1 MGKTFYTEHE
11 IEDLVKSGVTRLEMN
26 DNTVLTGLAYEKAQK
41 LGMQLVQAGEQ
52 PPDAPVRPYV
62 SKEPGAN
69 SSNGLNMQTK
79 AAQPAQSFAASTPMP
94 SDLNARIKNA
104 VIAKLGASVDPA
116 LLDTIIR
123 RVLNQVKV

>member
-26 DNTVLTGLAYEKAQK
+26 ENTVLTGLAYEKAQK
-41 LGMQLVQAGEQ
+41 LGMQLVQTGEQ

-62 SKEPGAN
+62 LKDTGAS
-69 SSNGLNMQTK
+69 SSNGYTMQTK
-79 AAQPAQSFAASTPMP
+79 AAVPTHSFAASTPLP
-94 SDLNARIKNA
+94 WDLNARIKNA
-104 VIAKLGASVDPA
+104 VIAKLGTSIDPA

-123 RVLNQVKV
+123 RVLNQVTV

>member
-11 IEDLVKSGVTRLEMN
+11 IEDMVKSGVTRLEMN

-62 SKEPGAN
+62 LKGPGPGSSKVDNEQYKAVLPE
-69 SSNGLNMQTK
+69 QT
-79 AAQPAQSFAASTPMP
+79 FAASTPM
-94 SDLNARIKNA
+94 SVDINARIKNA
-104 VIAKLGASVDPA
+104 VIAKLGTSVDPA
-116 LLDTIIR
+116 LLDTIIQ

>member
-1 MGKTFYTEHE
+1 MAKTFYTEHE
-11 IEDLVKSGVTRLEMN
+11 IEDLVKSGVTRLVMN
-26 DNTVLTGLAYEKAQK
+26 ENTVLTGLAYEKAQK

-62 SKEPGAN
+62 LEDAGQ
-69 SSNGLNMQTK
+69 SSSTGLNVQTM
-79 AAQPAQSFAASTPMP
+79 AAVPAHSFATSTPMP
-94 SDLNARIKNA
+94 SDINARIKNA
-104 VIAKLGASVDPA
+104 VIAKLGTSVDPA